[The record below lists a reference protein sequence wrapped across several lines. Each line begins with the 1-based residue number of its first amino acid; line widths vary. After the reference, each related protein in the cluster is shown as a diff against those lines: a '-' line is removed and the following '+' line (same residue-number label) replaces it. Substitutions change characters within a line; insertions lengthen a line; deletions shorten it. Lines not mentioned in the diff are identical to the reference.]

1 MGATLEQFDEILDKL
16 VKDTANAVHDMYR
29 GALGGHTT
37 KARTEAGRLTAHQAV
52 AALLGVRAT
61 PMRPSGTSS
70 GTGPALKGPGA
81 NSSPTPVSPH
91 PASGRPSMATSAV
104 PSGPMTNEELD
115 ALRKCVLAWLPM
127 GAPNQTAADS
137 RCIAAGRELIPSWG
151 ERELAR
157 GALAKV
163 R

>member
-1 MGATLEQFDEILDKL
+1 MGPTLEQFDDIIDKL

-29 GALGGHTT
+29 GALGGHTA
-37 KARTEAGRLTAHQAV
+37 KARTEVGRQNAHQAV

-61 PMRPSGTSS
+61 PMRQSGTSS
-70 GTGPALKGPGA
+70 GTGPALKTSPNA
-81 NSSPTPVSPH
+81 APTPVSPH
-91 PASGRPSMATSAV
+91 PASGRPSMATSAI
-104 PSGPMTNEELD
+104 PSGPVTSEELD
-115 ALRKCVLAWLPM
+115 ALRKSVLAWLPI